1 MSVNSIATLGIKVD
15 PKGAI
20 AGASKAKN
28 AILGIRNSARKAK
41 DAIFSAQGA
50 MLALGA
56 VAIVKGIISTASS
69 VENLKIQLKF
79 LTGSTEDA
87 ATAFKVMEEYAKKV
101 PFSLANIQSAVGN
114 LATVTPDI
122 EDLNEILEITGDIA
136 AASGLEFD
144 EVARQLQRSFSSGIA
159 AAEIFKEKGVAAMLG
174 FEQGVASTGAE
185 TKKKIIGMWRDS
197 TAYAK
202 GATDALQGTFTS
214 SVSMMED
221 AWFNLQLAIAD
232 VGILKEAT
240 EIVEGITATLR
251 DPKTIA
257 GAKEFATALLSVF
270 EFIVQNADILISV
283 GKIWLASKLF
293 AIFGKQA
300 ALAAGATMGLYEA
313 FNLLT
318 AAQKEAMQ
326 SGGGGWAE
334 LPPTGAYEKFTKIL
348 LAHQQGFSAVGKE
361 VSTVDTNIKKLTA
374 SIIWHHRGFSALGK
388 EIKTTTDN
396 AKNLITALEP
406 LTIIEFAA
414 LAGGFRDTEKAA
426 EDMKDRILEDAPL
439 IQGAAVANYEV
450 TKAITDATIEDWAAL
465 GLAEKEKWDAAK
477 LLRDEELKQ
486 LQEAKEQKR
495 LLLLDGVADIEFSLM
510 TTEERLNDSLAR
522 RSKLVNDAFTAGL
535 IKKERADKLWQ
546 KLEEQHQ
553 KATNLIIKL
562 GLKDSTQHY
571 TDAWKA
577 VHAGFV
583 TLFTNVLQG
592 EIKTFSEFVS
602 SAFDVIT
609 AALIRLVA
617 EMIAAAVF
625 SWLIAFLFPA
635 KVAKAIQVA
644 TTLRALE
651 TGRQFGGTVEA
662 GKPYMVGEA
671 GREVFVP
678 RESGKIVPINENKAS
693 NKDVVRELR
702 ELRGDLANVIT
713 RPIVGQIARGQMAIA
728 GGARH

>member
-28 AILGIRNSARKAK
+28 AILGIRNSAKKAK

-50 MLALGA
+50 MLAFGA
-56 VAIVKGIISTASS
+56 IGIVKGIISTASS
-69 VENLKIQLKF
+69 VENLKIQLGF
-79 LTGSTEDA
+79 LFKSTEDA
-87 ATAFKVMEEYAKKV
+87 TEAFKVMNKFAKKV
-101 PFSLANIQSAVGN
+101 PFSLADIQSAVGN

-136 AASGLEFD
+136 AASGLEYD
-144 EVARQLQRSFSSGIA
+144 EVARQLQRAFSSGIA
-159 AAEIFKEKGVAAMLG
+159 SAELFKDKGVSAMLG
-174 FEQGVASTGAE
+174 FKQGVASTGAE
-185 TKKKIIGMWRDS
+185 TKEKIIGMWRDS

-240 EIVEGITATLR
+240 EVVEGITATLR

-257 GAKEFATALLSVF
+257 GAKKFATALLDTF
-270 EFIVQNADILISV
+270 KFIVKNADVLISV

-293 AIFGKQA
+293 SVLGPQA
-300 ALAAGATMGLYEA
+300 AAAAGGVMTLWEVIKLFEDEA
-313 FNLLT
+313 LVWSLV
-318 AAQKEAMQ
+318 
-326 SGGGGWAE
+326 S
-334 LPPTGAYEKFTKIL
+334 
-348 LAHQQGFSAVGKE
+348 HQQGFSSLAG
-361 VSTVDTNIKKLTA
+361 
-374 SIIWHHRGFSALGK
+374 
-388 EIKTTTDN
+388 EIKNTEEAMGDLN
-396 AKNLITALEP
+396 QLLP
-406 LTIIEFAA
+406 LTDEEFEKLKEAFEDA
-414 LAGGFRDTEKAA
+414 DKAA
-426 EDMKDRILEDAPL
+426 EDMKDQILEDAPL

-510 TTEERLNDSLAR
+510 SEEQRLNDSLAR

-535 IKKERADKLWQ
+535 IDKERADKLWQ
-546 KLEEQHQ
+546 KLEREHQ
-553 KATNLIIKL
+553 RATNKIIDL

-571 TDAWKA
+571 TDAWQA

-592 EIKTFSEFVS
+592 EITTFSEFVS

-635 KVAKAIQVA
+635 KVAKAINVA
-644 TTLRALE
+644 RTLRALG

>member
-28 AILGIRNSARKAK
+28 AILGIRNSAKKAK

-56 VAIVKGIISTASS
+56 VGIIKGIISTASK
-69 VENLKIQLKF
+69 VQDLKIQLGF
-79 LTGSTEDA
+79 LFRSTEDA
-87 ATAFKVMEEYAKKV
+87 TEAFKVMNKFAKKV
-101 PFSLANIQSAVGN
+101 PFSLADIQSAVGN

-136 AASGLEFD
+136 AASGLEYD
-144 EVARQLQRSFSSGIA
+144 EVARQLQRAFSSGIA
-159 AAEIFKEKGVAAMLG
+159 SAELFKDKGVSAMLG
-174 FEQGVASTGAE
+174 FKQGVASTGAE
-185 TKKKIIGMWRDS
+185 TKEKIIGMWRDS

-232 VGILKEAT
+232 VGVLKEAT

-270 EFIVQNADILISV
+270 EFIVKNADVLISV

-300 ALAAGATMGLYEA
+300 AIAAGSTMALYEA
-313 FNLLT
+313 FNLL
-318 AAQKEAMQ
+318 AGAQKEAMQ
-326 SGGGGWAE
+326 SGGGGWE
-334 LPPTGAYEKFTKIL
+334 QPPTGAYEKFTKIL

-374 SIIWHHRGFSALGK
+374 SIINHHRGFSALGK

-510 TTEERLNDSLAR
+510 SEEQRLNDSLAR

-535 IKKERADKLWQ
+535 IDKERADKLWQ
-546 KLEEQHQ
+546 KLEREHQ
-553 KATNLIIKL
+553 RATNKIIDL

-571 TDAWKA
+571 TDAWQA

-592 EIKTFSEFVS
+592 EITTFSEFVS

-635 KVAKAIQVA
+635 KVAKAINVA
-644 TTLRALE
+644 RTLRALE